1 MRRLGIGQSPEKSFA
16 AASVSSVK
24 SVFSEDR
31 PLPEKHTDATDRHFA
46 NLQSVSPVKHEI
58 FVEALVLTPA
68 LNNWLSQPYRAFGK
82 RLLDLCISAS
92 ALLAVAPLFALIA
105 VLVKLTSRGPA
116 FFVQER
122 LGRGG
127 TTFRAY
133 KFRTMT
139 DRLRVSH
146 QEIFGKADEVTA
158 VGYWLRRFKLDELPQ
173 LWNIVNG
180 DMSLVGPRPALPAQ
194 LAEYTD
200 LARRRLHVRPGLTG
214 LAQVHGN
221 IHLTWPERWV
231 YDAEYV
237 AGVSFAL
244 DVWIIA
250 RTIGVVLLGEE
261 RFLSKPADHSA
272 RRAA

>member
-1 MRRLGIGQSPEKSFA
+1 MK
-16 AASVSSVK
+16 
-24 SVFSEDR
+24 
-31 PLPEKHTDATDRHFA
+31 T
-46 NLQSVSPVKHEI
+46 
-58 FVEALVLTPA
+58 
-68 LNNWLSQPYRAFGK
+68 WLSQPYRAFGK
-82 RLLDLCISAS
+82 RLLDLSLS
-92 ALLAVAPLFALIA
+92 VPALIAVAPLFALIA
-105 VLVKLTSRGPA
+105 VLIKLTSRGPV

-127 TTFRAY
+127 TIFQTY

-139 DRLRVSH
+139 DRRRESH
-146 QEIFGKADEVTA
+146 QEIFGKTDEVTA

-173 LWNIVNG
+173 LWNIANG
-180 DMSLVGPRPALPAQ
+180 DMSLVGPRPALPSQ

-200 LARRRLHVRPGLTG
+200 LAQRRLLTRPGLTG

-237 AGVSFAL
+237 SRVSFAL
-244 DVWIIA
+244 DVWIIV
-250 RTIGVVLLGEE
+250 RTIGVVLLGEG
-261 RFLSKPADHSA
+261 RFLSKPAEPADQAA

>member
-1 MRRLGIGQSPEKSFA
+1 M
-16 AASVSSVK
+16 
-24 SVFSEDR
+24 
-31 PLPEKHTDATDRHFA
+31 KHW
-46 NLQSVSPVKHEI
+46 
-58 FVEALVLTPA
+58 LTH
-68 LNNWLSQPYRAFGK
+68 PYRAFGK
-82 RLLDLCISAS
+82 RLLDLCLSVP
-92 ALLAVAPLFALIA
+92 ALIAVAPLFALIA
-105 VLVKLTSRGPA
+105 VLVKRTSRGPV

-127 TTFRAY
+127 TIFRTY

-139 DRLRVSH
+139 DRRRESH
-146 QEIFGKADEVTA
+146 QEIFGKTDEVTA

-200 LARRRLHVRPGLTG
+200 LARCRLLARPGLTG

-237 AGVSFAL
+237 ARVSL
-244 DVWIIA
+244 VIDVWIIA

-261 RFLSKPADHSA
+261 RFLSKPTESADQPA

>member
-1 MRRLGIGQSPEKSFA
+1 MKTGSLF
-16 AASVSSVK
+16 
-24 SVFSEDR
+24 
-31 PLPEKHTDATDRHFA
+31 HFPPSIFRQ
-46 NLQSVSPVKHEI
+46 LVPVRSAEWFTH
-58 FVEALVLTPA
+58 
-68 LNNWLSQPYRAFGK
+68 PYRTFGK
-82 RLLDLCISAS
+82 RLLDLSVSAS
-92 ALLAVAPLFALIA
+92 ALLAIAPLFALIA
-105 VLVKLTSRGPA
+105 MLVKLTSRGPV

-127 TTFRAY
+127 TTFRTY

-146 QEIFGKADEVTA
+146 QEIFGKTDEVTS

-200 LARRRLHVRPGLTG
+200 LARCRLLVRPGLTG
-214 LAQVHGN
+214 LAQVYGN

-231 YDAEYV
+231 YDAEYA

-244 DVWIIA
+244 DVWIIV
-250 RTIGVVLLGEE
+250 RTIGVVLLGEQ
-261 RFLSKPADHSA
+261 RFLSKPVEHSN

>member
-1 MRRLGIGQSPEKSFA
+1 M
-16 AASVSSVK
+16 
-24 SVFSEDR
+24 
-31 PLPEKHTDATDRHFA
+31 
-46 NLQSVSPVKHEI
+46 
-58 FVEALVLTPA
+58 
-68 LNNWLSQPYRAFGK
+68 NWLAHPYRAFGK
-82 RLLDLCISAS
+82 RLLDLCVSVP
-92 ALLAVAPLFALIA
+92 ALVVVAPLFSAIA
-105 VLVKLTSRGPA
+105 AAIKLTSRGPV

-122 LGRGG
+122 LGRDGR
-127 TTFRAY
+127 TFRTI

-139 DRLRVSH
+139 DRQRTSH
-146 QEIFGKADEVTA
+146 QEIFGKTDEVTA
-158 VGYWLRRFKLDELPQ
+158 VGFWLRRFKLDELPQ

-180 DMSLVGPRPALPAQ
+180 DMSLVGPRPALPAR

-200 LARRRLHVRPGLTG
+200 LARQRLLARPGLTG

-237 AGVSFAL
+237 SRVSFAL

-250 RTIGVVLLGEE
+250 RTVAVVALGED
-261 RFLSKPADHSA
+261 RFLKKPTPPDEQGA

>member
-1 MRRLGIGQSPEKSFA
+1 MNGKLPHLSPPIF
-16 AASVSSVK
+16 
-24 SVFSEDR
+24 R
-31 PLPEKHTDATDRHFA
+31 PLVPAG
-46 NLQSVSPVKHEI
+46 VS
-58 FVEALVLTPA
+58 T
-68 LNNWLSQPYRAFGK
+68 WLLRPYRAFGK
-82 RLLDLCISAS
+82 RLLDLCVSVP
-92 ALLAVAPLFALIA
+92 ALFAVAPLFALIA
-105 VLVKLTSRGPA
+105 ALVKLTSRGPV
-116 FFVQER
+116 FFVQQR
-122 LGRGG
+122 LGCGG
-127 TTFRAY
+127 VTFRTY

-146 QEIFGKADEVTA
+146 QEIFGKTDEVT
-158 VGYWLRRFKLDELPQ
+158 VIGYWLRRFKLDELPQ

-180 DMSLVGPRPALPAQ
+180 DMSLVGPRPALPTQ

-200 LARRRLHVRPGLTG
+200 LARQRLLVRPGLTG

-237 AGVSFAL
+237 ARVSFSL

-261 RFLSKPADHSA
+261 RFLRKPTVLQDQST